1 MAQKDNKTSN
11 RKTHNLRKVLPFYV
25 ENKAKVIWVC
35 FFIIITGVLG
45 IFIPIISA
53 NILSNIADSKFD
65 LAIKLAIIF
74 LALNLVRM
82 IFNGLTDF
90 LYVRIN
96 ARVVH
101 K

>member
-1 MAQKDNKTSN
+1 MSQNNSKIENK
-11 RKTHNLRKVLPFYV
+11 KTHNLRKVLPFYI

-65 LAIKLAIIF
+65 LAIKLSVIF
-74 LALNLVRM
+74 FMLNFIRM

-90 LYVRIN
+90 LYVRIF
-96 ARVVH
+96 
-101 K
+101 